1 MSSIFKISLHL
12 YVLIRLENKL
22 FNTFKVLPNKAF
34 PVNFECLLK
43 ILKCNIFISS
53 QEPIVRKYR
62 HIVYQISLK
71 DYITREHYLKHEYV
85 ELETQPKY
93 AAFGATWDHEVS
105 ISYYGGG
112 GLVSKSCLTL

>member
-1 MSSIFKISLHL
+1 M
-12 YVLIRLENKL
+12 LIRLENKL
-22 FNTFKVLPNKAF
+22 SDTFKVLPNKAF
-34 PVNFECLLK
+34 SVNFECLLK

-62 HIVYQISLK
+62 HTVYQISLK
-71 DYITREHYLKHEYV
+71 DYITGERYLKHEYL

-93 AAFGATWDHEVS
+93 ATFGAAWLHEVS